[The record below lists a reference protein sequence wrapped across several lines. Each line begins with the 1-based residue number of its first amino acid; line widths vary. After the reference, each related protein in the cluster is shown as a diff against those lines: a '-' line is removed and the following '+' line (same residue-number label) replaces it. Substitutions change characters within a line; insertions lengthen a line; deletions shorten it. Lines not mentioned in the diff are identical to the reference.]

1 MTTGIEE
8 PLEPTPETGSL
19 PLAEDKFKLPNRWIP
34 SLKARRYLYGV
45 GIALLPVLMAY
56 GIVDQNGIALW
67 GALLGSVLGV
77 TGLGVALV
85 NTVERPED
93 KAEREH
99 NEKEAELEDRG
110 RDYLD

>member
-1 MTTGIEE
+1 MTIGINET
-8 PLEPTPETGSL
+8 PEPTPETGSL

-45 GIALLPVLMAY
+45 GLAALPVLMAY

-67 GALLGSVLGV
+67 GALLGAVLGV

-85 NTVERPED
+85 NTVERQED
-93 KAEREH
+93 KREREFNDH
-99 NEKEAELEDRG
+99 EKEIQEGSND
-110 RDYLD
+110 